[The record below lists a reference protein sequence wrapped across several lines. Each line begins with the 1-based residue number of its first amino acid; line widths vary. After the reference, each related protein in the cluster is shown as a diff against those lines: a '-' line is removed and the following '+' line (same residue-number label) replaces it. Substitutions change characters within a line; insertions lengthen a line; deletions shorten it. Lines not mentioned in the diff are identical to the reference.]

1 MTVKICRRESF
12 LQLETNSPHVFHA
25 IIFSEKDNSQKQA
38 PKCLW
43 SASDVTRIHTIKK
56 NPTNQN
62 TKTNP
67 TTVCSNCSSW
77 SEGEKGLRRKEKKKE
92 KKLNQSTIKWLTGPA
107 AVPQWKILLLL
118 DLQTPYSWKP
128 TYLIPINTSSQS
140 EYTNQIN
147 DWFSLPQAEHTL
159 WQ

>member
-1 MTVKICRRESF
+1 M
-12 LQLETNSPHVFHA
+12 A
-25 IIFSEKDNSQKQA
+25 
-38 PKCLW
+38 CLL
-43 SASDVTRIHTIKK
+43 KK
-56 NPTNQN
+56 KTTNQN

-140 EYTNQIN
+140 EYTNEIN